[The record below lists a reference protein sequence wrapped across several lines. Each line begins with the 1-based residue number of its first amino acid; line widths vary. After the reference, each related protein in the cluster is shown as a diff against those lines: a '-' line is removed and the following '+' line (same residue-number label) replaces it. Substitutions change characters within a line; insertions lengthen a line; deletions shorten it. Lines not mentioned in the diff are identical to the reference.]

1 MRTIKLALIL
11 LVAFG
16 ASLPSIFAADGRAT
30 ISAILVIA
38 SNEAGRSDP
47 KLAPY
52 EANLKRTLR
61 YESFRFV
68 DERSATVAT
77 GGKATLNLPSNNRL
91 ELEAD
96 GNGRVKVSSGSTS
109 VAIPPG
115 QTVVLAGRSAG
126 NKGEIFAV
134 IVSSN

>member
-11 LVAFG
+11 LVALG

-38 SNEAGRSDP
+38 SNERGAPDP
-47 KLAPY
+47 RLARY

-61 YESFRFV
+61 YESFRYV
-68 DERSATVAT
+68 GESSASVSA
-77 GGKATLNLPSNNRL
+77 GGRATLTLPNNNRYD
-91 ELEAD
+91 LEAD
-96 GNGRVKVSSGSTS
+96 GSGRVKVSSGSTS

-126 NKGEIFAV
+126 DKGEIFAV

>member
-16 ASLPSIFAADGRAT
+16 ASLPATFAADGRAT

-38 SNEAGRSDP
+38 SNEPGRSDP

-68 DERSATVAT
+68 DERSATVPP